1 MDEAA
6 NDQSANANA
15 PGGSLSEGPTTNA
28 TTTTTEKKEAQTITA
43 SAIAT
48 ALHSTCFQP
57 VANSPA
63 STPLRTATS
72 ASGISTSGVSSQQRL
87 QQERNKIAEPPDW
100 SVIPES
106 ASKSSQQSNSQHS
119 QQQYGTPVRI
129 IDHRNSISS
138 QHSNENMFFP
148 TSLNFDNRS
157 YDGHTA
163 GNTNA
168 GSTAGS
174 SNVGNVT
181 AGGYSNDGRR
191 SYDSS
196 PRGGASI
203 ATSFSGS
210 HGSVGG
216 SIQGGGGASVQSG
229 VPVPPHLSH
238 GGMSG
243 QQSLSAQ
250 SHGSMQQPQ
259 LSLSKS
265 GDTINSSQNVQSGHN
280 SGGQG
285 GYGQMQQQQLMGAR
299 QQQQSGMQGQGGGS
313 QSADASVLLGLEE
326 LERQQADLEK
336 RRAISEAAYARL
348 VLFVAAAVE
357 YVSCIDPSI

>member
-15 PGGSLSEGPTTNA
+15 PGGSLSEGPTTNT

-72 ASGISTSGVSSQQRL
+72 ASGVSTSGVSSQQRL

-119 QQQYGTPVRI
+119 QQQYGTPVRT

-168 GSTAGS
+168 GSTAGN

-216 SIQGGGGASVQSG
+216 SIQGASVQSG
-229 VPVPPHLSH
+229 MPVPPHLSH

-336 RRAISEAAYARL
+336 RRAISEAAFARL
-348 VLFVAAAVE
+348 VLFVAAAAVK
-357 YVSCIDPSI
+357 YMSCIDPSI